1 MEKRKKLQKNNQI
14 LIIDDHPVFLEGFKA
29 IIKRDGR
36 FTVVGGAG
44 TGKEGLLLA
53 ETLEPDLVVTEI
65 DLPDQDAF
73 QMIGKLRNVLP
84 STPVMILSAY
94 SKIEYIVK
102 GLRSGATGYV
112 MKNSNHESI
121 LNGVETISKGNYYLD
136 SAVSPDT
143 AMALKSSASENGGAP
158 INMNGSLTPR
168 EQEIMGMLAEGLSRK
183 QIAERLSISARTVEN
198 HATSIM
204 KKLSLNSTV
213 ELVRY
218 AAKFGLIDVDDWK
231 SESPTMNY
239 PKPFLVRKT

>member
-1 MEKRKKLQKNNQI
+1 
-14 LIIDDHPVFLEGFKA
+14 
-29 IIKRDGR
+29 
-36 FTVVGGAG
+36 
-44 TGKEGLLLA
+44 
-53 ETLEPDLVVTEI
+53 
-65 DLPDQDAF
+65 
-73 QMIGKLRNVLP
+73 
-84 STPVMILSAY
+84 
-94 SKIEYIVK
+94 
-102 GLRSGATGYV
+102 
-112 MKNSNHESI
+112 MKNSNHECI

-143 AMALKSSASENGGAP
+143 AMALKSSVSENGGAA

-239 PKPFLVRKT
+239 PKPFLVQKI